1 MRNKFLAALLTLC
14 MTSAMFSSA
23 VFAQENEIIANM
35 AEEVVTEEE
44 DALLE
49 EESGTEE
56 AEEIYFSDGQEIH
69 RVSREAP
76 QEPER
81 ADAGEAVNENPQ
93 EDGNVREEVSAEQN
107 VGETE
112 LIQLKAPTDLKWGV
126 KIERWISDTEHITSN
141 VPGHIFW
148 KADGRSDGTE
158 LKFYREGESKPV
170 ISVYYDTRTGRQW
183 DVCSSGMF
191 NLEDL
196 DSGKYYFTAQSWGD
210 GIEYSDSEI
219 VKSDIWEYKKP
230 EAQIE
235 ASIIGL
241 EWEWPKIKWISPDNM
256 SEIESF
262 QIEIFF
268 SKTENGEAT
277 SILGMTGY
285 NGIEE
290 CSINDATILKYG
302 KGYYYFKV
310 SALSNDITKYQ
321 NGAWSALSPAY
332 NLTEITESVSDS
344 LNNILNSSSGDD
356 PSEIRQ
362 QVASINRTD
371 LRSSMLADPA
381 VLNSI
386 QQLEQKITDNDGVD
400 VEVNVADSNVAE
412 NFPADKVQIVGAK
425 LNNPKAD
432 ATKITLQIDQPKKE
446 DLVIPSR
453 YKNTLAIKFSMD
465 INGLEESADQT
476 LTVPVRITLPV
487 PANINPKRLSILH
500 YSSDGSYVP
509 YETPTNIYTYQGED
523 GQWYVSFILD
533 HFSDF
538 VMTETASAVVTFD
551 ANGGACGTQT
561 LSVNEINTLPEI
573 PVPTRSGYTFD
584 GWYTQDGI
592 KVDSTTVFTEDATV
606 TAKWTPSTTN
616 PTAAPISTPIAS
628 PSVTPGGNTTPTP
641 SENETPAATPT
652 PSENETPAVT
662 PEPTQTPTPQP
673 KTAQILKTKYNSEN
687 GQLKKQIGSTLTQ
700 KVTGAKTAVTFTSSN
715 PKVAKVNKT
724 SGAITCVGVGK
735 AIITAKA
742 EESSQYKAAQKSIT
756 IVVIPKTA
764 GIKSLKSNKTGRVT
778 LKSTSK
784 ANGND
789 GYQIQYKHNGKN
801 KKVSV
806 KSSKAIT
813 KIFKNLKSGK
823 AFKAR
828 IRAYKKVGNKTYY
841 GKYSPWKTLK
851 KVR

>member
-1 MRNKFLAALLTLC
+1 MKNKFLAVLLMLC
-14 MTSAMFSSA
+14 MTSVMFSPS
-23 VFAQENEIIANM
+23 VFAEGNIPVESIVEEVNEPA
-35 AEEVVTEEE
+35 AEEPETVKEEE
-44 DALLE
+44 V
-49 EESGTEE
+49 
-56 AEEIYFSDGQEIH
+56 YFSDGQTVDRISDEEWK
-69 RVSREAP
+69 EA
-76 QEPER
+76 E
-81 ADAGEAVNENPQ
+81 
-93 EDGNVREEVSAEQN
+93 EQN
-107 VGETE
+107 ADEVEKEGLEENINVQQKVFSEQNARETE
-112 LIQLKAPTDLKWGV
+112 LIQLAAPTDLKWGV
-126 KIERWISDTEHITSN
+126 KIDRWISDAEHITSN
-141 VPGHIFW
+141 VPGYIFW

-170 ISVYYDTRTGRQW
+170 ISTYYYTRTVKQW
-183 DVCSSGMF
+183 DVCDSNMF

-210 GIEYSDSEI
+210 GIEYLDSEI
-219 VKSDIWEYKKP
+219 IRSDIWEYKKP
-230 EAQIE
+230 EAQLETSITKIE
-235 ASIIGL
+235 WDWPTFK
-241 EWEWPKIKWISPDNM
+241 WEYTGDLSNT
-256 SEIESF
+256 EAFEYN
-262 QIEIFF
+262 IFF
-268 SKTENGEAT
+268 SETEDKEPSVIEGT
-277 SILGMTGY
+277 SGISDTESIIRDNILQR
-285 NGIEE
+285 
-290 CSINDATILKYG
+290 YG

-310 SALSNDITKYQ
+310 RALSNDITEYQ

-332 NLTEITESVSDS
+332 NLTEVTESVSDS
-344 LNNILNSSSGDD
+344 LNNILNGSSSND

-400 VEVNVADSNVAE
+400 VEVNVADSNIEE
-412 NFPADKVQIVGAK
+412 NFPTDKVQIIGAK
-425 LNNPKAD
+425 FNNPKAD

-465 INGLEESADQT
+465 IDGLEESADQT
-476 LTVPVRITLPV
+476 LTVPVRITLPI

-509 YETPTNIYTYQGED
+509 YETPTSIYTYQEED

-538 VMTETASAVVTFD
+538 VMTEIVSAIVVFD
-551 ANGGACGTQT
+551 ANGGTCATET
-561 LSVNEINTLPEI
+561 LSVNETNTLPEI
-573 PVPTRSGYTFD
+573 PVPTRGGYTFD

-662 PEPTQTPTPQP
+662 PDPTQTPTPQP
-673 KTAQILKTKYNSEN
+673 KTAQVLKTKYDSEDR
-687 GQLKKQIGSTLTQ
+687 QLKKQVGSTLTQ

-742 EESSQYKAAQKSIT
+742 EESSQYKATQKSVT

-778 LKSTSK
+778 LKSTGK

-806 KSSKAIT
+806 KSSKSIT

-823 AFKAR
+823 AFKVR

-841 GKYSPWKTLK
+841 GKYSSWKTLK